1 MKCPKIT
8 LMDIEGK
15 IIGERLVRTAT
26 WGVGGKL
33 EVIHVENDGILPM
46 YDLME
51 RGTFES
57 LDGRI
62 IGKLMG
68 DESFC
73 A

>member
-8 LMDIEGK
+8 LIDIEGK
-15 IIGERLVRTAT
+15 IIGEKLVRTAT

-33 EVIHVENDGILPM
+33 EVIHVENNGILPM

-57 LDGRI
+57 LDARFKGT
-62 IGKLMG
+62 LV
-68 DESFC
+68 E
-73 A
+73 

>member
-1 MKCPKIT
+1 
-8 LMDIEGK
+8 MDIDGK

-51 RGTFES
+51 RGTFSS
-57 LDGRI
+57 LDGKFK
-62 IGKLMG
+62 GTLV
-68 DESFC
+68 E
-73 A
+73 